1 MFYIN
6 GFFSFQLTKLTADL
20 WVPFIPRP
28 TSTNWPVVCHFAISI
43 DTTIARVSALS
54 VDAGLMRW
62 AFIVAFAAFFNH
74 RLNCNSNKDYF
85 IKYQ

>member
-1 MFYIN
+1 
-6 GFFSFQLTKLTADL
+6 
-20 WVPFIPRP
+20 
-28 TSTNWPVVCHFAISI
+28 VVCHFAISI